1 MTSNSRPGDKP
12 LSARPASQ
20 TGIVVVGGGLVGLGT
35 AYALHRQDPMLK
47 ITLLEKEA
55 ELGRHQSSHNSGVL
69 HCGLYYKPGS
79 SKAKLAVS
87 GIRKMVSFC
96 KEFGIDHEICGKIV
110 LATNDVDVERLR
122 ELQRRGESNGLS
134 GIKWLGEAEIRER
147 EPHAKG
153 PAALLVPEEGIV
165 DFSGV
170 IASLREQLL
179 KADVEM
185 ISSAEVRKI
194 RKDGAKQ
201 TVEWDGGSCSTDFVV
216 NCAGLHSDRV
226 ARAAGLTP
234 SCKIIPFRGEY
245 FKLSEEGQRLVKH
258 LIYPT
263 PDPAFPFL
271 GVHFSRL
278 ISGGIEAGPNAVLAM
293 AREGYRKTD
302 VNFKDL
308 FETLTFGGFQ
318 RFLLRYPG
326 SAIQELGNSLFK
338 SVFLSNLRQLV
349 PAIRKEDLL
358 STGGAGVRAQ
368 AIGRDGKLVD
378 DFFFEEAPGQLHV
391 LNAPSPGATA
401 SLAIGEHV
409 ANRVVASL

>member
-1 MTSNSRPGDKP
+1 MP
-12 LSARPASQ
+12 ARPASQ
-20 TGIVVVGGGLVGLGT
+20 TGIVVVGGGLVGLAT
-35 AYALHRQDPMLK
+35 AYALRRQNTMLK
-47 ITLLEKEA
+47 ITLIEKEA

-79 SKAKLAVS
+79 SKATLAVS
-87 GIRKMVSFC
+87 GIRKMVRFC
-96 KEFGIDHEICGKIV
+96 KDFGIDHEICGKIV

-122 ELQRRGESNGLS
+122 ELQRRGEANGLS
-134 GIKWLGEAEIRER
+134 GIKWLGEDEIRER

-153 PAALLVPEEGIV
+153 SAALLVPEEGIV

-179 KADVEM
+179 KAGVEI
-185 ISSAEVRKI
+185 ISSAEVRRI

-245 FKLSEEGQRLVKH
+245 FQLSEEGQRLVKH

-302 VNFKDL
+302 VNLKDL
-308 FETLTFGGFQ
+308 IETLTFGGFQ

-326 SAIQELGNSLFK
+326 SAFRELGNSLLK

-349 PAIRKEDLL
+349 PEIRKEDLL

-368 AIGRDGKLVD
+368 AIGGDGKLVD

-409 ANRVVASL
+409 ADRVMASL

>member
-1 MTSNSRPGDKP
+1 MTSASRTNNAV
-12 LSARPASQ
+12 STARPAAQ
-20 TGIVVVGGGLVGLGT
+20 TGVVVVGGGLVGLAT
-35 AYALHRQDPMLK
+35 AYALRQRNAELK
-47 ITLLEKEA
+47 ITLIEKEA

-79 SKAKLAVS
+79 FKAKLAVS
-87 GIRKMVSFC
+87 GIRQMVRFC
-96 KEFGIDHEICGKIV
+96 KEFGVDHEICGKIV
-110 LATNDVDVERLR
+110 LATNEVEVERLR
-122 ELQRRGESNGLS
+122 ELQSRGEANGLT
-134 GIKWLGEAEIRER
+134 GIRWLEKDEINER
-147 EPHAKG
+147 EPHARG
-153 PAALLVPEEGIV
+153 VAALLVPEEGIV
-165 DFSGV
+165 SFSGV
-170 IASLREQLL
+170 IASLKEQLL
-179 KADVEM
+179 RSDVE
-185 ISSAEVRKI
+185 IVTASEVRKI
-194 RKDGAKQ
+194 RKEGSKQ
-201 TVEWDGGSCSTDFVV
+201 IVEWDGGACCSDFVI

-234 SCKIIPFRGEY
+234 ACKIVPFRGEY
-245 FKLSEEGQRLVKH
+245 FKLSEQGQRLVKH

-302 VNFKDL
+302 INLKDL
-308 FETLTFGGFQ
+308 FETLSFGGFQ

-326 SAIQELGNSLFK
+326 SAMRELGNSLFK

-349 PAIRKEDLL
+349 PAIQKQDLL

-368 AIGRDGKLVD
+368 AIGRDGELVH
-378 DFFFEEAPGQLHV
+378 DFFFEETDGQLHV

-409 ANRVVASL
+409 AGLSLARL